1 MNDFS
6 INRYQVIDR
15 SSPVPTYQQIANDI
29 TKRIASHEWHIDD
42 KLPSEMELSQ
52 TYGVSRV
59 TLRQAMAQL
68 EKEGIIEK
76 FQGRG
81 AFVKNNPRRLVQDL
95 AFPSLDIDNPVPNP
109 IFSRIICEEI
119 TTSPTMEVQH
129 KLLVEKDTPII
140 QIQRIH
146 YHEEKPVGL
155 SNIWFPA
162 EKVPGLSAETL
173 INQSISKTLYYTYK
187 YNIASIDNYIESV
200 KLDAVEA
207 SLLNS
212 VYDAPALKINSQY
225 LLVDGAPIEYSSTV
239 WLGDYT
245 RLHYKVVK

>member
-6 INRYQVIDR
+6 TNSYPLIDR
-15 SSPVPTYQQIANDI
+15 NSPVPAYQQIANDI
-29 TKRIASHEWHIDD
+29 TKRIAAHEWHIDD

-52 TYGVSRV
+52 NYGVSRV

-68 EKEGIIEK
+68 EQDGIIKK
-76 FQGRG
+76 FQGKG
-81 AFVKNNPRRLVQDL
+81 AFVRNNPRRLVQDL
-95 AFPSLDIDNPVPNP
+95 AFPSLDMGNPIPNP
-109 IFSRIICEEI
+109 IFSRIIQEE
-119 TTSPTMEVQH
+119 TTSPPNSEVCH

-140 QIQRIH
+140 QFKRIH
-146 YHEEKPVGL
+146 YHEDKPAGL
-155 SNIWFPA
+155 SKIWFPA
-162 EKVPGLSAETL
+162 KKVPGLSADML

-187 YNIASIDNYIESV
+187 YNISSIDNYIESV

-207 SLLNS
+207 YLLDS
-212 VYDAPALKINSQY
+212 VYDAPGLKINSQY
-225 LLVDGAPIEYSSTV
+225 FLEDGDPIEYSSTV